1 LIRNSGTG
9 SQREKRIFEDTSV
22 EVHDYLRKLSREE
35 NAKLLED
42 LKFRGMIYNDLPPEE
57 LTKIQ
62 ERPKPVLDKF
72 TKEVG
77 EDLVKQTRVELE
89 KVENRTSGSSLTGES
104 RRGFRPAA
112 GRASR
117 EDAPWHLDHAQPV

>member
-9 SQREKRIFEDTSV
+9 SQREKRILEDTSV

-62 ERPKPVLDKF
+62 ERLKPVLDKF

-89 KVENRTSGSSLTGES
+89 KVENRTRSLRGSS
-104 RRGFRPAA
+104 RPLLGVA
-112 GRASR
+112 RA
-117 EDAPWHLDHAQPV
+117 P